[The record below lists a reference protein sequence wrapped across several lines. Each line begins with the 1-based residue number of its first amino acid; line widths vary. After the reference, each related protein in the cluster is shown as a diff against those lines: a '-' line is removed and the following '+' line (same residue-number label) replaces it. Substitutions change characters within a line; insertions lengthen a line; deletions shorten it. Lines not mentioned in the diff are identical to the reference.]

1 MPVRSETWLT
11 DAGLNVVVLST
22 AIRGRGIWVESTYL
36 GHGGAET
43 QIAHLTAAPG
53 RAGETESRSIPHE
66 LIPVIHVRR
75 RCLYDHLQRLQDFLV
90 ELDHTAQIDGLDAAV
105 AAMELAADT

>member
-36 GHGGAET
+36 GHAGAET
-43 QIAHLTAAPG
+43 QVTHLTAAPG
-53 RAGETESRSIPHE
+53 RAAVTESRAVPHE

-75 RCLYDHLQRLQDFLV
+75 RCLYDHLQQLQDFLV
-90 ELDHTAQIDGLDAAV
+90 ELGHQAQIDGLDDAV
-105 AAMELAADT
+105 AAVELAADS

>member
-11 DAGLNVVVLST
+11 DAGLNVVVLTT

-36 GHGGAET
+36 GHVGAET
-43 QIAHLTAAPG
+43 QVAHLTAAPG
-53 RAGETESRSIPHE
+53 RQGETESRSVPHE

-75 RCLYDHLQRLQDFLV
+75 RCLYDHLQELQDFLV
-90 ELDHTAQIDGLDAAV
+90 ELGHTAQIDGLEAAV
-105 AAMELAADT
+105 AAMELAADA